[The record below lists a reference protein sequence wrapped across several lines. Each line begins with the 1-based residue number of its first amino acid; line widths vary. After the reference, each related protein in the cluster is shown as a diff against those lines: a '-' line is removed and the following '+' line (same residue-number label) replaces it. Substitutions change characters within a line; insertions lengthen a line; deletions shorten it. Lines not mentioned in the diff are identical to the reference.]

1 MIRHVRGELSGLCVG
16 AVIIDVGGIGYEVM
30 VSEPLREVLADRGTG
45 AHVELATYYA
55 EGGGGPGGSAPRLMG
70 FVNES
75 EREFFQ
81 LLLGVPRLGPTA
93 AIKALVL
100 PIATIAKAIEL
111 GDTKA
116 LETLPGVGKQRAR
129 DIITRLQGKM
139 SEFMDGDAD
148 ACDTPSAD
156 ELTLETLAV
165 LTQIGLGRGDAL
177 DRIRAARE
185 AVPDLDTV
193 DEIVRAVFKRK

>member
-1 MIRHVRGELSGLCVG
+1 MIRHVRGELSGLCAG

-70 FVNES
+70 FINES

-139 SEFMDGDAD
+139 SEFMDGAD
-148 ACDTPSAD
+148 TDETPSTD

-185 AVPDLDTV
+185 AGPDLDTV

>member
-1 MIRHVRGELSGLCVG
+1 MIRHVHGELSGLCEG

-30 VSEPLREVLADRGTG
+30 VSEPLREALADRGTG
-45 AHVELATYYA
+45 AHVELTTYYA

-70 FVNES
+70 FINES

-81 LLLGVPRLGPTA
+81 MLLGVPRLGPTA
-93 AIKALVL
+93 AIKALIL

-139 SEFMDGDAD
+139 SEFMDGAD
-148 ACDTPSAD
+148 TDETPSTD
-156 ELTLETLAV
+156 QLTLETLAV

-185 AVPDLDTV
+185 AGPDLDTV

>member
-70 FVNES
+70 FTSES
-75 EREFFQ
+75 DREFFQ
-81 LLLGVPRLGPTA
+81 MLLSVPRLGPTA
-93 AIKALVL
+93 AIKALIL

-139 SEFMDGDAD
+139 SAFMDGDVD
-148 ACDTPSAD
+148 ACETPSAD

-177 DRIRAARE
+177 DRVRAVRE
-185 AVPDLDTV
+185 VSPDLDTV

>member
-1 MIRHVRGELSGLCVG
+1 MIRHIHGELAGLCAG

-55 EGGGGPGGSAPRLMG
+55 EGGGPGGSAPRLMG
-70 FVNES
+70 FINES

-93 AIKALVL
+93 AIKALAL

-139 SEFMDGDAD
+139 SEFMDGAD
-148 ACDTPSAD
+148 TDETPSAD
-156 ELTLETLAV
+156 QLTLDALAV

-185 AVPDLDTV
+185 AGPDLDTV

>member
-1 MIRHVRGELSGLCVG
+1 MIRHVHGELAGLCAG

-70 FVNES
+70 FASES
-75 EREFFQ
+75 EREFFE
-81 LLLGVPRLGPTA
+81 LLLVVPRLGPTA
-93 AIKALVL
+93 AIKALIL
-100 PIATIAKAIEL
+100 PTATIAKAIEL

-139 SEFMDGDAD
+139 SEFMDGADAD
-148 ACDTPSAD
+148 ETPSAD
-156 ELTLETLAV
+156 QLTLETLAV

-177 DRIRAARE
+177 DRIRAVRE
-185 AVPDLDTV
+185 AGPDLDTV

>member
-1 MIRHVRGELSGLCVG
+1 MIRHVHGELAGLCAG

-70 FVNES
+70 FVSENE
-75 EREFFQ
+75 RDFFQ

-129 DIITRLQGKM
+129 DMITRLQGKM
-139 SEFMDGDAD
+139 SEFMDAD
-148 ACDTPSAD
+148 ATADDTPSAD
-156 ELTLETLAV
+156 QLTLDTLAV

-185 AVPDLDTV
+185 TGPDLDTV
-193 DEIVRAVFKRK
+193 DEIVRGVFKRK